1 MERGGD
7 LLPLDLFSFYLN
19 IFYLQIEHMGLLSEN
34 SYLFVPC
41 FTPGVSNYYKEIYR
55 KKFCGSSLPQD
66 DSQLKIKAEKLHG
79 IDYQPPEM
87 CFPHRQVHFDYDNG
101 FNRDRRFKSCQLLS
115 DSSTSQGQFAFER
128 ENERYGAIFEES
140 KQPKANAFIRNN
152 QNVDSSL
159 LVQRQPASSPLLDT
173 SKNCSSSYAE
183 NTMVYRSD
191 FYKVVKEMK
200 NYTVDPAAVKTF
212 SFIQPMSVA
221 YGNDAATRLTS
232 NFPLSS
238 MDHGATGRLPSD
250 SQSLCFSDDQVPE
263 IKHGSEF
270 LRKPGSDLQLQGKEN
285 IQENLYH
292 FLEEKEGTPCGTTP
306 KRDASISSKIARR
319 LYEHK
324 NRR

>member
-1 MERGGD
+1 MERGEGGGVGSVASN
-7 LLPLDLFSFYLN
+7 LLSFYLN
-19 IFYLQIEHMGLLSEN
+19 IFYLQMEHMGLLSEN
-34 SYLFVPC
+34 SFLFVSC

-87 CFPHRQVHFDYDNG
+87 CLPHRQVHFDYDSG

-115 DSSTSQGQFAFER
+115 DSGQFAFER

-140 KQPKANAFIRNN
+140 KQPMANAFIRNN

-159 LVQRQPASSPLLDT
+159 LMQRQPASSPLLDT

-191 FYKVVKEMK
+191 FYKVDKEMK

-221 YGNDAATRLTS
+221 YGNDAATRFSS

-238 MDHGATGRLPSD
+238 MDHGATGKLPSD
-250 SQSLCFSDDQVPE
+250 SQSLCFSDDQVLA

-285 IQENLYH
+285 IQENLCH

-306 KRDASISSKIARR
+306 KRDMSISSKIARR